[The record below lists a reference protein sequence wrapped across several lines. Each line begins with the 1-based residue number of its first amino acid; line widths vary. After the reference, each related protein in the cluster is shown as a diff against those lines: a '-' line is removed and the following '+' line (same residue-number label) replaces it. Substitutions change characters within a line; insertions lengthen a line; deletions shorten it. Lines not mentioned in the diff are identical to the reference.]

1 MKALEP
7 NQRKAGLHIA
17 RLCHQQNVLGV
28 CSSWTYRAVWETAD
42 MAEHRLCTQLLAV
55 RSRAAEITEQLQE
68 MATNWE
74 EIAIFFC

>member
-1 MKALEP
+1 MGYLVTKKWTSIL
-7 NQRKAGLHIA
+7 
-17 RLCHQQNVLGV
+17 LGYNTLPPF
-28 CSSWTYRAVWETAD
+28 SGDIWETAD